1 MKGRLCVP
9 KTLVKTCVIAPLD
22 VGAVK
27 SAGSE
32 MIDEE
37 GARRSCLRP
46 LAAAF
51 GHKGPQSIDRFRPY
65 LAAAAQALDQL
76 AVAHGNLAEI
86 AFAHASAAQEGFDFG
101 QKFGVFDFAHAA
113 HCIRNRGYVK
123 RSLLRTCKNVRYFG

>member
-1 MKGRLCVP
+1 MWTGKLAWEIG
-9 KTLVKTCVIAPLD
+9 
-22 VGAVK
+22 G
-27 SAGSE
+27 
-32 MIDEE
+32 E
-37 GARRSCLRP
+37 GAQQSCLRP
-46 LAAAF
+46 VRAAF
-51 GHKGPQSIDRFRPY
+51 GHEGPQGVNRIRPH

-76 AVAHGNLAEI
+76 AVAHGDLAEI